1 MDLVELARQFPDMS
15 ITVRL
20 GDLMAANRKLLSQ
33 MRDEARR
40 EAERIA
46 GVSDEQELIPRLVLA
61 KRLHVDPST
70 LWDWARRNYLTPV
83 KIGTKVYYR
92 ACDVDRVIEDKKIK

>member
-33 MRDEARR
+33 MRGEDRR

-46 GVSDEQELIPRLVLA
+46 ATEKEQELIPRLALA

-70 LWDWARRNYLTPV
+70 LWDWANRGYLVPV
-83 KIGTKVYYR
+83 KIGSKVYYR
-92 ACDVDRVIEDKKIK
+92 PSDVDRVIEDMKKP